1 MSKLKPSKY
10 AGQITTSKSRYVET
24 GKELPPT
31 NPPGPI
37 THIHAGCECVE
48 SGLIAK
54 WGNKLN
60 PITCALANRK
70 PVMSFSSQD
79 RLSCASA

>member
-1 MSKLKPSKY
+1 MSRPSKY
-10 AGQITTSKSRYVET
+10 AGQITTSTSRYVET

-37 THIHAGCECVE
+37 TYIHADRGCVE
-48 SGLIAK
+48 SGLIAQY
-54 WGNKLN
+54 GRKLS
-60 PITCALANRK
+60 PVTCTLAERK

-79 RLSCASA
+79 RLS